1 MDEVGN
7 LVGVATLAT
16 LEIDS
21 AFLTGIDAEG
31 VWFRVAAT
39 CEIGPWILTPGFM
52 DDRPGVSFLRKPG
65 CLVLSGVGGEVIV
78 VFLPVGGNLDCA
90 PALMRAC

>member
-1 MDEVGN
+1 MGFV
-7 LVGVATLAT
+7 TLASFYMYS
-16 LEIDS
+16 D
-21 AFLTGIDAEG
+21 FLAGIGAEG
-31 VWFRVAAT
+31 VWLRVAAT